1 MKSVDASL
9 ATSRRDR
16 VPRTYLPFR
25 NFRAYMQ
32 FRMSRRLHCARGRD
46 SHRVPH
52 RGARTDA
59 AAYSGHPR
67 PTDVHAVCG
76 LGLCAALSYVTYV
89 CYQRSQAG
97 VGGVKAARS
106 PTTGLTISVGKIL
119 HTIFSSAR
127 ARQSRSARSV
137 TEVEEPDLDLHS
149 DRTFLVVKHYR
160 EKGENASLIT
170 RLT

>member
-97 VGGVKAARS
+97 VGGVKAEGTVADDGSYQNR
-106 PTTGLTISVGKIL
+106 PAAISSQYSNTHELAPLPRV
-119 HTIFSSAR
+119 
-127 ARQSRSARSV
+127 
-137 TEVEEPDLDLHS
+137 
-149 DRTFLVVKHYR
+149 
-160 EKGENASLIT
+160 
-170 RLT
+170 